1 MNRMQEY
8 DNCCLCPRYCGVNRS
23 EGEVGFCG
31 ESAELRIAA
40 MLAHFGE
47 EPCITGRNGS
57 GTVFFSGCG
66 CGCFFCQNFQ
76 ISHQH
81 IGKIYTGEEFLEGL
95 HRLAG
100 QGVHN
105 LNFVTP
111 DHYWPHIKAACL
123 ALREEGVDIPFLWNS
138 SGYADVEMIPEQCH
152 LIDVFLPD
160 FKFADPELA
169 QKCMG
174 DSNYPEIAL
183 RALTAMVEA
192 KGFLRPWDPSGE
204 MTATRGVLVRH
215 LVLPGQLENSL
226 RTLDIL
232 NEHFGPNLPIS
243 IMSQFQPMPECER
256 LGFFN
261 SKIAAEDYAKVC
273 NYAEELGFSRLF
285 GQVDLG
291 DDTFAPDFTSDK
303 PFGDKNT
310 PKR

>member
-1 MNRMQEY
+1 MNY
-8 DNCCLCPRYCGVNRS
+8 DNCCLCPRECGVNRNN
-23 EGEVGFCG
+23 GETGFCG

-47 EPCITGRNGS
+47 EPCITGKNGS

-81 IGKIYTGEEFLEGL
+81 IGKIYSPGDFLNALRGL
-95 HRLAG
+95 VA

-123 ALREEGVDIPFLWNS
+123 ALRDDGVDIPFLWNS
-138 SGYADVEMIPEQCH
+138 SGYANASLVPEQCRV
-152 LIDVFLPD
+152 IDVFLPD
-160 FKFADPELA
+160 FKFALPELA
-169 QKCMG
+169 EKCMG
-174 DSNYPEIAL
+174 DSRYPEIAL
-183 RALTAMVEA
+183 KALSEMVDR
-192 KGFLRPWDPSGE
+192 KGFLRPWDTSGE
-204 MTATRGVLVRH
+204 MTATQGVLVRH
-215 LVLPGQLENSL
+215 LVLPGQLDNSIRAL
-226 RTLDIL
+226 ELL

-256 LGFFN
+256 LGLFN
-261 SKIAAEDYAKVC
+261 SKIAVDDYDKVC
-273 NYAEELGFSRLF
+273 EYADSLGFTRIF
-285 GQVDLG
+285 IQEGLG
-291 DDTFAPDFTSDK
+291 DDSFAPDFTSDR
-303 PFGDKNT
+303 PFGDKNS